1 MNLDDKEYAN
11 VQLMKKKI
19 PVGLSNYR
27 RLKIENY
34 YVVDKSM
41 LIKEFLDSA
50 CVVTLIT
57 RPRRFGKTLNMS
69 MLSEFF
75 DCTKDA
81 KTLFKDTAIMNT
93 EYASARNQYP
103 TIFLSFADCKGRNDD
118 IKISIFYLLR
128 TKMAEY
134 LNLLDNENVDG
145 DLKERYQMI
154 YRALAGETDFTRIQF
169 SIVLMC
175 ELLYKVYGKPVI
187 LLIDEY
193 DTPFIEA
200 HVNECYDQVHGSLAG
215 MLSRALK
222 DNPFLQYAM
231 LTGIQRVAKENI
243 FSGLNNLKVHTV
255 ASSNYASYF
264 GFVEEEVKAMLEYY
278 GLPYSDAVKAMYDGY
293 HIGDEDIFN
302 PWSVINYVSEKQ
314 LAPYWVNVSSSG
326 MIKKAMEE
334 ADAEFH
340 AQYETL
346 IKTRNLEAVVDLQ
359 TSFYEYSSNASLW
372 GLFVNAGY
380 LTITGV
386 DDGLYSLVVP
396 NEEVMEAFKTLT
408 LDYMKK
414 DPDGFTKMMRGLTRK
429 NPQMFLEN
437 YRKFLLKTTSYHD
450 LINENSY
457 HTLLLGMCACLYAD
471 YEVKSNQEAG
481 KGRYDIILQCKT
493 NKYPSYIIEL
503 KYLKKEEYEKRPE
516 LLQEKCKEA
525 VEQIEANQYD
535 IAISGNVI
543 YIALAHSGKDVEMQW
558 ILCE

>member
-346 IKTRNLEAVVDLQ
+346 IRTRKLETVVDLQ

-543 YIALAHSGKDVEMQW
+543 YIALAHSGKDVEMVW
-558 ILCE
+558 KEI

>member
-243 FSGLNNLKVHTV
+243 FSGLNNVKVHTV

-408 LDYMKK
+408 FDYMKK

>member
-293 HIGDEDIFN
+293 HIGDEDIYN

-543 YIALAHSGKDVEMQW
+543 YIALAHSGKDVEMVW
-558 ILCE
+558 KEI

>member
-1 MNLDDKEYAN
+1 
-11 VQLMKKKI
+11 MK
-19 PVGLSNYR
+19 
-27 RLKIENY
+27 RLPIGIENFKELINKNYY
-34 YVVDKSM
+34 YVDKTEF
-41 LIKEFLDSA
+41 IKDVCNEKVALY
-50 CVVTLIT
+50 T

-278 GLPYSDAVKAMYDGY
+278 GLPYSDAVKAM
-293 HIGDEDIFN
+293 
-302 PWSVINYVSEKQ
+302 
-314 LAPYWVNVSSSG
+314 
-326 MIKKAMEE
+326 
-334 ADAEFH
+334 
-340 AQYETL
+340 
-346 IKTRNLEAVVDLQ
+346 
-359 TSFYEYSSNASLW
+359 
-372 GLFVNAGY
+372 
-380 LTITGV
+380 
-386 DDGLYSLVVP
+386 
-396 NEEVMEAFKTLT
+396 
-408 LDYMKK
+408 
-414 DPDGFTKMMRGLTRK
+414 
-429 NPQMFLEN
+429 
-437 YRKFLLKTTSYHD
+437 
-450 LINENSY
+450 
-457 HTLLLGMCACLYAD
+457 
-471 YEVKSNQEAG
+471 
-481 KGRYDIILQCKT
+481 
-493 NKYPSYIIEL
+493 
-503 KYLKKEEYEKRPE
+503 
-516 LLQEKCKEA
+516 
-525 VEQIEANQYD
+525 
-535 IAISGNVI
+535 
-543 YIALAHSGKDVEMQW
+543 
-558 ILCE
+558 

>member
-278 GLPYSDAVKAMYDGY
+278 SLPYSDAVKAMYDGY
-293 HIGDEDIFN
+293 HIGDEDIYN

-525 VEQIEANQYD
+525 VEQIEANRYD

-543 YIALAHSGKDVEMQW
+543 YIALAHSGKDVEMVW
-558 ILCE
+558 KEI

>member
-543 YIALAHSGKDVEMQW
+543 YIALAHSGKDVEMVW
-558 ILCE
+558 KEI